1 VAGCCEHGDELSGA
15 GATELLLIIIINNII
30 IIIIIIIIREEDRI
44 RSSEVSAA
52 SFYFVLQRSKYS
64 RQHSV
69 LSRS

>member
-1 VAGCCEHGDELSGA
+1 VAGCCEHGDALSGS
-15 GATELLLIIIINNII
+15 GATELLLIIINN
-30 IIIIIIIIREEDRI
+30 IIIIREEDRL
-44 RSSEVSAA
+44 RSSAVFAA